1 MSLADLGRTYHGG
14 APGPEPSAPVYPSLT
29 LGRDLRGKQRPG
41 LVDGAEIL
49 PVGVGVDQRE
59 GAVVVLHEAPDLG
72 AGVDGQEGEQ
82 DREDRHKSSELS
94 RQRRRPL

>member
-14 APGPEPSAPVYPSLT
+14 APGPEPSAPAYPLLP
-29 LGRDLRGKQRPG
+29 LGRDLPGKQRPG
-41 LVDGAEIL
+41 LVDGAEIQ
-49 PVGVGVDQRE
+49 PVGVGVDE
-59 GAVVVLHEAPDLG
+59 GQAAVVVLHESAEL

-82 DREDRHKSSELS
+82 EREDRHRDSRLS